1 MKIKCPNCRRTDFE
15 TTDKYSQD
23 LQPNGSM
30 IKCLLP
36 YQIDFLC
43 VSTTLASELT
53 CPECLSPLV
62 IKGRLNV
69 VPPTVM
75 EKEEAFEEKIEAMN
89 NITPSEQVTAKFV
102 CDVCGKEVK
111 SALGLMSH
119 KRSHTG
125 VMPYANVEV

>member
-1 MKIKCPNCRRTDFE
+1 MPKLKIKCPNCKRTDFE
-15 TTDKYSQD
+15 TTDKYNSEVS
-23 LQPNGSM
+23 PVGSM
-30 IKCLLP
+30 VKCLLP
-36 YQIDFLC
+36 YQIDWLC
-43 VSTTLASELT
+43 SSTTKGAEMT
-53 CPECLSPLV
+53 CPECLAALV
-62 IKGRLNV
+62 LKGRLSV
-69 VPPTVM
+69 VPPTHM
-75 EKEEAFEEKIEAMN
+75 EKEEAFEKKIN